1 MKTKIQ
7 RVRSALLPPIP
18 HAIEDVSING
28 EWGRT
33 WAHRPFL
40 SLLDNDWGISVFVTE
55 ANLKILQRCSTIY
68 IDGTFKTCPKPYQQ
82 FVTIHGRY
90 QGQTFLL
97 CMALLA
103 TKDVGAYRQL
113 FQHLKRRVRATTHHR
128 LSPEQVV
135 CDFEIALK
143 IAVET
148 ELPNTRVSGCYFHFC
163 QSLWRKIQELGLSQ
177 MYRRRRKVRKLL
189 RKMMAIGHLPTN
201 IVRQNV
207 NLLQTARGTRRLINR
222 YPVMGDFFTYFRN
235 SYLDDQFPIALWNV
249 YDRGIDC
256 RTNNI
261 VEGN

>member
-1 MKTKIQ
+1 M
-7 RVRSALLPPIP
+7 
-18 HAIEDVSING
+18 
-28 EWGRT
+28 
-33 WAHRPFL
+33 
-40 SLLDNDWGISVFVTE
+40 FVTE
-55 ANLKILQRCSTIY
+55 PNLKILQRCSTIY

-82 FVTIHGRY
+82 FVTIHGSY
-90 QGQTFLL
+90 QGQTFLF

-148 ELPNTRVSGCYFHFC
+148 ELPNTRVAGCYFHFC

-177 MYRRRRKVRKLL
+177 MYRWRRKVRKLL

-222 YPVMGDFFTYFRN
+222 YPAMGDFFTYFRN
-235 SYLDDQFPIALWNV
+235 SYLDGQFPIALWNV